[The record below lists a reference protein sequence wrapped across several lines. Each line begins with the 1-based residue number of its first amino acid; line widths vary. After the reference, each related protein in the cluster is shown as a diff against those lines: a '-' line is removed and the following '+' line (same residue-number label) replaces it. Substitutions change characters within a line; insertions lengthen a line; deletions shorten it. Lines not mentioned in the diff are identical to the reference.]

1 MTMDRRSKIVIA
13 LFALVVVVIIITEIA
28 RPKPINWRPSYTAT
42 DKIPF
47 GCYVLYN
54 ELPTIFPNNSIE
66 TVEKS
71 VYDLMADRDSTVAS
85 NYIFINE
92 YIELDEQ
99 ETNQLLNYVDQG
111 NTVFISAT
119 NFGWPLLDTLNI
131 TLASDYNLKEGTA
144 ILNLTHNRFNG
155 EEFKLSRGVF
165 NSHFTSVDSTNTTIL
180 GHITYT
186 KENFLEEQPEVTVT
200 KPNFIKT
207 QFGKGHFIISSTPQA
222 YSNFYMLKGNQDY
235 VAHTFSYLQ
244 DHGLLYWD
252 NYKKAGRI
260 IINSP
265 MRFVLTQDA
274 LKWAY
279 YLGVLGILLFV
290 LFRGKREQRIIPVI
304 EPLKNSSVEFAQ
316 AVGSLYHQN
325 KDHTD
330 LIHKKL
336 NYFLAYLRNRYHI
349 DTSQLDE
356 KTIQVLASRAG
367 KDVGE
372 IKNLIEYILSLKN
385 KSTHTEQD
393 SIEFNKRI
401 NAFKQ

>member
-1 MTMDRRSKIVIA
+1 MDRKSKLVIA

-28 RPKPINWRPSYTAT
+28 RPKPINWRPSYTST

-54 ELPTIFPNNSIE
+54 ELPSIFPDDTIE
-66 TVEKS
+66 TVDKS
-71 VYDLMADRDSTVAS
+71 VYDLMVSRDSTLSS

-92 YIELDEQ
+92 YIDLDEQ
-99 ETNQLLNYVDQG
+99 ETHQLLKYVEQG
-111 NTVFISAT
+111 NSVFISAT
-119 NFGWPLLDTLNI
+119 GFGWPLLDTLNI
-131 TLASDYNLKEGTA
+131 SIESDYNLKEGTA
-144 ILNLTHNRFNG
+144 VLNLTHNQFNT
-155 EEFKLSRGVF
+155 EEFELSRGVF

-186 KENFLEEQPEVTVT
+186 KENFLENQPEVIVT

-207 QFGKGHFIISSTPQA
+207 KFGKGHFMLSSTPQA
-222 YSNFYMLKGNQDY
+222 YSNYYMLKGNQDY

-244 DHGLLYWD
+244 NEGLLYWD
-252 NYKKAGRI
+252 NYKKSGRI

-265 MRFVLTQDA
+265 MRFVLTQPA
-274 LKWAY
+274 LKWTY
-279 YLGVLGILLFV
+279 YLTILGILLFV

-325 KDHTD
+325 KDYTD

-336 NYFLAYLRNRYHI
+336 NYFLAYLRTRYQI

-367 KDVGE
+367 KEVGE
-372 IKNLIEYILSLKN
+372 TKKLIEYIVALKQKN
-385 KSTHTEQD
+385 THTEQD
-393 SIEFNKRI
+393 SIELNKRI
-401 NAFKQ
+401 TAFKQ

>member
-1 MTMDRRSKIVIA
+1 MDRKSKLVIA

-28 RPKPINWRPSYTAT
+28 RPKPINWRPSYTST

-54 ELPTIFPNNSIE
+54 ELPSIFPDDTIE
-66 TVEKS
+66 TVDKS
-71 VYDLMADRDSTVAS
+71 VYDLMVSRDSTLSS

-92 YIELDEQ
+92 YIDLDEQ
-99 ETNQLLNYVDQG
+99 ETHQLLKYVEQG
-111 NTVFISAT
+111 NSVFISAT
-119 NFGWPLLDTLNI
+119 GFGWPLLDTLNI
-131 TLASDYNLKEGTA
+131 SIESDYNLKEGTA
-144 ILNLTHNRFNG
+144 VLNLTHNQFNN
-155 EEFKLSRGVF
+155 EQFELSRGVF

-186 KENFLEEQPEVTVT
+186 KENFLENQPEITVT

-207 QFGKGHFIISSTPQA
+207 KFGKGHFILSSTPQA
-222 YSNFYMLKGNQDY
+222 YSNYYMLKGNQDY

-244 DHGLLYWD
+244 NKGLLYWD
-252 NYKKAGRI
+252 NYKKSGRI

-265 MRFVLTQDA
+265 MRFVLTQPA
-274 LKWAY
+274 LKWTY
-279 YLGVLGILLFV
+279 YLTILGILLFV

-325 KDHTD
+325 KDYTD

-336 NYFLAYLRNRYHI
+336 NYFLAYLRNRYQI

-367 KDVGE
+367 KEVRE
-372 IKNLIEYILSLKN
+372 TKKLVEYIVTLKQKN
-385 KSTHTEQD
+385 THTEQD
-393 SIEFNKRI
+393 SIELNKRI
-401 NAFKQ
+401 TAFKQ

>member
-1 MTMDRRSKIVIA
+1 MDRRSKIVIA

>member
-1 MTMDRRSKIVIA
+1 MDRKSKIVIA
-13 LFALVVVVIIITEIA
+13 IFAAVVVGIIITEIV
-28 RPKPINWRPSYTAT
+28 RPKPINWRPSYTST

-47 GCYVLYN
+47 GCYVLFN
-54 ELPTIFPNNSIE
+54 ELATIFPDHSIE
-66 TVEKS
+66 TVEES
-71 VYDLMADRDSTVAS
+71 VYDLMVDRDTTVAS

-99 ETNQLLNYVDQG
+99 ESNQLLDYVDQG

-207 QFGKGHFIISSTPQA
+207 KFGKGNFIISSTPQA

-235 VAHTFSYLQ
+235 VVHTLSYLQ

-265 MRFVLTQDA
+265 MRFVLTQEA

-279 YLGVLGILLFV
+279 YLTILGILLFV

-325 KDHTD
+325 KDYTD

-336 NYFLAYLRNRYHI
+336 NYFLAHLRNRYHI
-349 DTSQLDE
+349 DTSQLDG
-356 KTIQVLASRAG
+356 KTIQILASRAG
-367 KDVGE
+367 KEVGE
-372 IKNLIEYILSLKN
+372 TKKLIEYILNLKN

-393 SIEFNKRI
+393 SIELNKRI
-401 NAFKQ
+401 TAFKQ

>member
-1 MTMDRRSKIVIA
+1 MDRKSKLVIA

-28 RPKPINWRPSYTAT
+28 RPKPINWRPSYTST

-54 ELPTIFPNNSIE
+54 ELPSIFPDDTIE
-66 TVEKS
+66 TVDKS
-71 VYDLMADRDSTVAS
+71 VYDLMVGRDSTLNS

-92 YIELDEQ
+92 YIDLDEQ
-99 ETNQLLNYVDQG
+99 ETHQLLKYVEQG
-111 NTVFISAT
+111 NSVFISAT
-119 NFGWPLLDTLNI
+119 GFGWPLLDTLNI
-131 TLASDYNLKEGTA
+131 SIESDYNLKEGTA
-144 ILNLTHNRFNG
+144 VLNLTHNQFNT
-155 EEFKLSRGVF
+155 EEFELSRGVF

-186 KENFLEEQPEVTVT
+186 KENFLENQPEVTVT

-207 QFGKGHFIISSTPQA
+207 KFGKGHFILSSTPQA
-222 YSNFYMLKGNQDY
+222 YSNYYMLKGNQDY
-235 VAHTFSYLQ
+235 VTHTFSYLQ
-244 DHGLLYWD
+244 NEGLLYWD
-252 NYKKAGRI
+252 NYKKSGRI

-265 MRFVLTQDA
+265 MRFVLTQPA
-274 LKWAY
+274 LKWTY
-279 YLGVLGILLFV
+279 YLTILGILLFV

-325 KDHTD
+325 KDYTD

-336 NYFLAYLRNRYHI
+336 NYFLAYLRNRYQI

-367 KDVGE
+367 KEMGE
-372 IKNLIEYILSLKN
+372 TKKLIDYIVTLKQ
-385 KSTHTEQD
+385 KTAHTEQD
-393 SIEFNKRI
+393 SIELNKRI
-401 NAFKQ
+401 TAFKQ